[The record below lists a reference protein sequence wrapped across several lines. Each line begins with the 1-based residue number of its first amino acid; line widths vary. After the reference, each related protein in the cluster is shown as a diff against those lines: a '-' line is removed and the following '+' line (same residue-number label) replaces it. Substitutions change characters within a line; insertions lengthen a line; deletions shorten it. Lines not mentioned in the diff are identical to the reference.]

1 MTNTGKERIKASIK
15 KKITAYALV
24 AFLSSALLII
34 SQRPSI
40 ASLYAKSG
48 HADFMQGFVVGMVIA
63 IEIVCVYQISKYIN
77 ALKDEKCFW
86 VRDAQNLAEINKT
99 IILSSH
105 KLNL

>member
-77 ALKDEKCFW
+77 ALKDEKK
-86 VRDAQNLAEINKT
+86 AN
-99 IILSSH
+99 
-105 KLNL
+105 